1 MQIREAIV
9 KGTIQLKTA
18 NIDTPK
24 IKARLLMQYILNKS
38 RQYIIVNDTKILTKE
53 QEQKYIRAIEK
64 LKTGIPLEHIT
75 HQKEFMKL
83 NFFVDKNVLIPRPE
97 TENVVEEAIKLGKTI
112 KNPQILDLCTG
123 SGAIAISLAKYLKT
137 SKITAIDISHKA
149 IQIAKKNAIINKVE
163 SQITFLESNLFE
175 NLPEQKY
182 DIIISNPPYIKR
194 KIIKTLDKQVQKEPI
209 IALDGGYD
217 GLDFY
222 RKIISQS
229 YEYLKFGGYIILE
242 IGYDQ
247 KEDVID
253 LIKKEEKYNKIYCKK
268 DLYGN
273 DRVIV
278 TY

>member
-1 MQIREAIV
+1 MQIRQALE
-9 KGTIQLKTA
+9 KGTIELKIS
-18 NIDTPK
+18 NIESPK
-24 IKARLLMQYILNKS
+24 MKARLLMQFVLNKS
-38 RQYIIVNDTKILTKE
+38 RQYIIVNDTQNLTTN
-53 QEQKYIRAIEK
+53 QEEMYKKSIEK
-64 LKTGIPLEHIT
+64 LKKGIPIEHIT

-83 NFFVDKNVLIPRPE
+83 TFFVDNNVLIPRQDTE
-97 TENVVEEAIKLGKTI
+97 TVVEEAIKIGRTI
-112 KNPQILDLCTG
+112 KNVQILDLCTG
-123 SGAIAISLAKYLKT
+123 SGAIAVSLAKYIKN

-149 IQIAKKNAIINKVE
+149 IQIAKKNAINNKVE
-163 SQITFLESNLFE
+163 SQITFLESDLFE

-182 DIIISNPPYIKR
+182 DIIISNPPYIK
-194 KIIKTLDKQVQKEPI
+194 KDVLKSLSKQVKKEPI

-222 RKIISQS
+222 RKIISKA
-229 YEYLKFGGYIILE
+229 YDYLKFSGYLILE

-253 LIKKEEKYNKIYCKK
+253 LIKKQDKYNKIYCKK
-268 DLYGN
+268 DLCGN